1 VNGVPIA
8 RLFGIEIRLHLSW
21 IFIVVIVTATVGSR
35 LSAIE
40 PSDDATLA
48 WLIGVVASI
57 VFMATVVAHELAHA
71 LVARRSGM
79 AVDAISVHFIG
90 SPAVVDVRGPT
101 PRAEAAIALAG
112 PVTSLLIGLACV
124 GLALV
129 GATTGPGPV
138 RTIADVLVIVG
149 ALDLVLALVSLVP
162 AYPLDGGRVVRAIGW
177 ARVGDPRQ
185 GAKLA
190 AMVGRGV
197 GWLMVAAGLAVIL
210 LGGARGDAV
219 GGDLDDNG
227 FGTYVLD
234 GIMLGIIGWFLGA
247 SARSVDR
254 WVVLD
259 GLIAGVRVSEAME
272 EEVETISPQLTLD
285 TFGPQVL
292 DGTLGPA
299 LPVFRGGVLIG
310 MVGAGQLRSIP
321 RRDWPSTRTAEVM
334 VGLAEVPS
342 VGPDESLTEGLE
354 RLRESRLDGLPVL
367 EGTDLRGVL
376 TRRSIAV
383 ALRARADIRGLT
395 L

>member
-1 VNGVPIA
+1 VNGVPVA
-8 RLFGIEIRLHLSW
+8 RLFGIEVRLHLSW
-21 IFIVVIVTATVGSR
+21 VFIVVIVTATVGSR
-35 LSAIE
+35 LSSLE

-48 WLIGVVASI
+48 WLIGIVASI
-57 VFMATVVAHELAHA
+57 IFMATVVAHELAHA
-71 LVARRSGM
+71 MVARRSGM
-79 AVDAISVHFIG
+79 TVEAISVHFIG

-112 PVTSLLIGLACV
+112 PLTSLAIGLVCV
-124 GLALV
+124 GVALLASM
-129 GATTGPGPV
+129 TGPGPV
-138 RTIADVLVIVG
+138 RTVADVLVIVG
-149 ALDLVLALVSLVP
+149 ALNLVLALVSLVP

-177 ARVGDPRQ
+177 ARVGDARQ

-197 GWLMVAAGLAVIL
+197 GWLLVAAGLAVIL
-210 LGGARGDAV
+210 LGGASDEPRDS
-219 GGDLDDNG
+219 
-227 FGTYVLD
+227 TYILD

-259 GLIAGVRVSEAME
+259 ALIAGVRVSEAME
-272 EEVETISPQLTLD
+272 QEVESISPQLTLD
-285 TFGPQVL
+285 TFGPQML

-299 LPVFRGGVLIG
+299 LPVFRAGVLIG

-334 VGLAEVPS
+334 VGLAEVPT
-342 VGPDESLTEGLE
+342 VRPDESLTDGLE

-367 EGTDLRGVL
+367 EGTDLLGVL